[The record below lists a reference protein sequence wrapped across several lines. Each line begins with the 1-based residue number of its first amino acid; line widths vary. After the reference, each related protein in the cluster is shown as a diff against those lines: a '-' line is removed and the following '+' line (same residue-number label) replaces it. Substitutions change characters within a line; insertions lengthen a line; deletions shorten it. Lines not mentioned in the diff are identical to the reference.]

1 MTDVASPGR
10 EVRQRE
16 ASPAVRLA
24 AFGAV
29 LAVVFA
35 ASFGVGRAAA
45 PTDPPTT
52 ATTEA
57 RTSST
62 TAVDHEGHAP

>member
-1 MTDVASPGR
+1 MTDVRSPGR

-52 ATTEA
+52 EA
-57 RTSST
+57 PTSST
-62 TAVDHEGHAP
+62 TAADHEGHAP